1 MFFDSI
7 IFAIKNNSKLYN
19 IMSDLNNDS
28 QSKKEKQEIIIE
40 EEKTLLKKTTREL
53 KDSFYFIWD
62 IAKTLFFVVAIAFV
76 IRFYLIQ
83 PFYVEGQSMEPN
95 FDNGEYLLID
105 ELSYHFRGPE
115 RGEVIVFKP
124 PISTYQNYIKRIIA
138 LPGEEIDFNS
148 TEQGGFAIKK
158 PGDSGDQI
166 LDEPYLAANTPTRG
180 EKNVKLDDSNYFV
193 MGDNRTQSSDSRVFG
208 EVFKRNITGRVW
220 FYIKTEPW
228 KTINLGGLK
237 LTIPK
242 IKSMGRV
249 AKPQYKIDG

>member
-1 MFFDSI
+1 M
-7 IFAIKNNSKLYN
+7 
-19 IMSDLNNDS
+19 DLKDNLLPEEI
-28 QSKKEKQEIIIE
+28 KEKIEQEGGAI
-40 EEKTLLKKTTREL
+40 LKKTSKEL

-62 IAKTLFFVVAIAFV
+62 IGKTLLFVIAIAFL

-105 ELSYHFRGPE
+105 ELTYHFRSPE

-138 LPGEEIDFNS
+138 LPNEEIDFNS
-148 TEQGGFAIKK
+148 IEQGGFAIKK
-158 PGDSGDQI
+158 IGSETGQT
-166 LDEPYLAANTPTRG
+166 LEEPYLVADTPTRG
-180 EKNVKLDDSNYFV
+180 EKNTKLDNSNYFV

-208 EVFKRNITGRVW
+208 EVFKGNITGRVW

-228 KTINLGGLK
+228 RTISLGGLK

-242 IKSMGRV
+242 IKSMGRIT
-249 AKPQYKIDG
+249 KPQYKIDG